1 MLSLLYLGVKAQQY
15 FVLKLELHVLSC
27 VLLRNVQFVFRF
39 FLSFFLPFFMALFQ
53 AGCLH
58 NKEVAAVVT
67 KLMAFLHHF
76 CAESP
81 DHAFSILHKRA
92 PLFQ

>member
-1 MLSLLYLGVKAQQY
+1 MLSLLFLGVKAQQH
-15 FVLKLELHVLSC
+15 FFKLELHVLSC
-27 VLLRNVQFVFRF
+27 VLLRNVPFDFRF
-39 FLSFFLPFFMALFQ
+39 FLSFFLSFFVALFQ

-67 KLMAFLHHF
+67 KLMAFLHYF

-92 PLFQ
+92 SLFQ

>member
-1 MLSLLYLGVKAQQY
+1 MLSLLYLGVKAHQF
-15 FVLKLELHVLSC
+15 FVFRLGLHVLSF
-27 VLLRNVQFVFRF
+27 VLLRNVQFDFRF
-39 FLSFFLPFFMALFQ
+39 FLSSFPFLWFK

>member
-1 MLSLLYLGVKAQQY
+1 MAI
-15 FVLKLELHVLSC
+15 SC
-27 VLLRNVQFVFRF
+27 VLLRNTQFDFRF
-39 FLSFFLPFFMALFQ
+39 FLSFLSFCVALFQ

>member
-15 FVLKLELHVLSC
+15 FVFKLGLHVLSC
-27 VLLRNVQFVFRF
+27 VLLRNVQFDFRF
-39 FLSFFLPFFMALFQ
+39 FLSSFPFLLFK

>member
-1 MLSLLYLGVKAQQY
+1 MFLVVFCYVMFSLT
-15 FVLKLELHVLSC
+15 FVS
-27 VLLRNVQFVFRF
+27 F
-39 FLSFFLPFFMALFQ
+39 FLSFFVALFQ

-81 DHAFSILHKRA
+81 DLAFSILHKRA